1 MEKFDPTARLED
13 NYYTFF
19 DFFIKKNL
27 SAMPDPLNKNVTYK
41 CKSKKG
47 QLLKLQVLKNLL
59 GGFQIFYKTTKMTFL
74 L

>member
-1 MEKFDPTARLED
+1 
-13 NYYTFF
+13 
-19 DFFIKKNL
+19 
-27 SAMPDPLNKNVTYK
+27 MPDPLNKNVTYK